1 MQNGYLIYNF
11 QLRIITPL
19 KCNNNTESGVI
30 FVNDQNKQY
39 ENKKEQN
46 KKEQNKKEQNK
57 KEQNKQ

>member
-1 MQNGYLIYNF
+1 MTWIK
-11 QLRIITPL
+11 TPRL
-19 KCNNNTESGVI
+19 TENISESGVI